1 MRRPRTVS
9 NHGTEDVREMT
20 LEEAL
25 DHMRSLLSQIT
36 DKSIASADLI
46 LDEERAEIGRAL
58 ECSIHLCEGLLA

>member
-1 MRRPRTVS
+1 M
-9 NHGTEDVREMT
+9 REMT

-25 DHMRSLLSQIT
+25 DHMRSLLSQIA

-46 LDEERAEIGRAL
+46 LDEERGEIGRAL